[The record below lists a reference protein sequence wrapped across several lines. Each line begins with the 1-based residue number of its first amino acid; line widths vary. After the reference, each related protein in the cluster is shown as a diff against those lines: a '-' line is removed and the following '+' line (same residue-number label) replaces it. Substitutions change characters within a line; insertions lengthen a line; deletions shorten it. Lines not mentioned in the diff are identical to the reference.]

1 MTLADM
7 LEYIK
12 WRGDIPFSQVPF
24 TPVDNL
30 ILSTLVY
37 IDFAGL
43 VGDDLGHPVPLSAA
57 AEAFFALPAH
67 AQRIRVKADLALLRA
82 AASAPR
88 FRDMGLAFYR
98 DIFIPEEETQ
108 FAAMAYLTGDGS
120 AFLAFRGTDTSL
132 VGWKEDFNMSFQ
144 NFVPAQREAL
154 RFTQE
159 FAAACPMTLRLGGH
173 SKGGNLAV
181 FAGATCPADVQ
192 SRILGVYNNDGPGFT
207 EFLMGKGGYLA
218 IVPRIHTYIPQS
230 SIIGILLEHEEPYT
244 VIKSSQVSILQ
255 HEPHSWEVM
264 GGDFMPVQEMS
275 AETRFLDR
283 TIKKWIAGM
292 SREERGKFVDAV
304 FTLLTAGGAD
314 QTDEIMQPRNVRAF
328 FKALNADD
336 ATRKMLFGELSNLI
350 RSAND
355 VRMQSAAKG
364 EALKQ

>member
-120 AFLAFRGTDTSL
+120 AFLAD
-132 VGWKEDFNMSFQ
+132 Q
-144 NFVPAQREAL
+144 
-154 RFTQE
+154 
-159 FAAACPMTLRLGGH
+159 GGIRAPE
-173 SKGGNLAV
+173 G
-181 FAGATCPADVQ
+181 
-192 SRILGVYNNDGPGFT
+192 R
-207 EFLMGKGGYLA
+207 
-218 IVPRIHTYIPQS
+218 
-230 SIIGILLEHEEPYT
+230 
-244 VIKSSQVSILQ
+244 LQ
-255 HEPHSWEVM
+255 HELPGFCPRPAGSSALYPGICRRMPH
-264 GGDFMPVQEMS
+264 
-275 AETRFLDR
+275 
-283 TIKKWIAGM
+283 
-292 SREERGKFVDAV
+292 DA
-304 FTLLTAGGAD
+304 APG
-314 QTDEIMQPRNVRAF
+314 
-328 FKALNADD
+328 
-336 ATRKMLFGELSNLI
+336 
-350 RSAND
+350 RSF
-355 VRMQSAAKG
+355 
-364 EALKQ
+364 